1 MKIIWSKTSQITLN
15 EIINYIES
23 DFGYLAAE
31 KYYFTVLETVENIGL
46 NPNLF
51 PLFNINEEIRRAVV
65 KKKTVLYY
73 KVFNNNI
80 TLLAFYDVRK
90 GEHKL

>member
-1 MKIIWSKTSQITLN
+1 MKIIWSKTSRLTLN

-23 DFGYLAAE
+23 DFGYLTAE
-31 KYYFTVLETVENIGL
+31 KYYFSVVEAVENIGL
-46 NPNLF
+46 NPELF
-51 PLFNINEEIRRAVV
+51 PLFNVDEEIRRAVV

-73 KVFNNNI
+73 KVFQNDI
-80 TLLAFYDVRK
+80 ILLAFYDVRK